1 MLAKDIMTTDVV
13 VVPSNETVAN
23 VVRLFVQKG
32 VTCAIIVNDKDIIMG
47 IITDGDIMAA
57 IRQRRPIYVD
67 LLNSVFVL
75 QDNYD
80 LSSKVGALV
89 KTPVRDIMTKKV
101 ISATEEATIT
111 EIAGLMDDKKIKQV
125 PITREGHL
133 VGLVR
138 RHDIIHAVAKMH
150 V

>member
-13 VVPSNETVAN
+13 VVPSNEMVTN

-32 VTCAIIVNDKDIIMG
+32 VTCAVIVDDKNTIMG

-57 IRQRRPIYVD
+57 IRQRRPVYVD
-67 LLNSVFVL
+67 LFNSVFVL

-80 LSSKVGALV
+80 LSSKIDALAQ
-89 KTPVRDIMTKKV
+89 TPVKDIMTKKV
-101 ISATEEATIT
+101 ILATEEATIT
-111 EIAGLMDDKKIKQV
+111 EIAGLMDDKKIKQI
-125 PITREGHL
+125 PITREGRL

-150 V
+150 I